1 LQDLYYIDSINEYL
15 YSLSYKPD
23 LLTQDVREELR
34 QYKIFLQ
41 DDIPDIND
49 MYKLRDLYD
58 IPRIENIREIVLEKI
73 DLLSGEK

>member
-1 LQDLYYIDSINEYL
+1 SINEYL

-23 LLTQDVREELR
+23 LLTQDVREELQ

-41 DDIPDIND
+41 DAIPDIND

-58 IPRIENIREIVLEKI
+58 IPRIENVREIVLKKI